1 MVSCERSRCQISTHL
16 LPLETVNKES
26 DTTPQSGIMNCVFH
40 IKQRWP
46 SSLHSWLFFTAWG
59 KTIFMP
65 IKLCSSKVN
74 LYIFW
79 SGLFVLIRL
88 WQQTKKP
95 SICRHHCGQL
105 HLSQY
110 SEIEG
115 EAPNPSNHISI
126 ILRAFPSPRRGAGS
140 SLLMELVLCAQD
152 QSRIMNSS
160 LNNSYWGKLI
170 CFGVWRMRGVL
181 SPASLF
187 SLNDWCKSWN
197 INGGHGFQSHLL

>member
-1 MVSCERSRCQISTHL
+1 MWVLAVPDINTPPSVRDGKQGERHNTTISLYELCFSYPGKMIFIIAHL
-16 LPLETVNKES
+16 
-26 DTTPQSGIMNCVFH
+26 IIFH
-40 IKQRWP
+40 CLRKR
-46 SSLHSWLFFTAWG
+46 
-59 KTIFMP
+59 IFLT

-74 LYIFW
+74 PYIFW
-79 SGLFVLIRL
+79 SGLFFLIRL

-95 SICRHHCGQL
+95 SVCIHHCGQL

-115 EAPNPSNHISI
+115 EAPNPSNHSSI
-126 ILRAFPSPRRGAGS
+126 ILRAFPSPQRGEGS

-187 SLNDWCKSWN
+187 SLNDWCMSWN
-197 INGGHGFQSHLL
+197 INGRHRFQSHLL